1 LDLGR
6 VLLLNLAAYA
16 ALAVAAAAGIVC
28 LRKAGSWLPMQRLRR
43 GRWTGGVVLA
53 CFLLFHFLP
62 DVLVIALDEAGFFFQ
77 IFQMRVQHVRQRIVL
92 APLTLPLLFAVY
104 FWLLHWAHGTHPTHV
119 GLSRGRWRANL
130 RLGLAAFCLATP
142 PVLGLYLLALLV
154 TNQTPHQFEKIAR
167 EGLLG
172 FEWALLGFNA
182 IVAASLL
189 EEWLFRGLLQ
199 GWLRRASPIGHLIV
213 AACALCLGSVP
224 FYESLQQQEGHPALV
239 HALQGGAP
247 QALAAIDAQA
257 PPILWE
263 SLVFAVIV
271 VGVYLAGVWRLWRP
285 VFQSGLHHFAEP
297 PVSENVNPAAGVQPL
312 EGETPV
318 LLPSGPRWEEFKIA
332 NARWA
337 IVGSGMLF
345 ALSHTAWPSAVALVP
360 LGLVLGWLAYRTQS
374 LLPGIVLHALFNAV
388 AFFALLASKV

>member
-1 LDLGR
+1 LDPGR

-16 ALAVAAAAGIVC
+16 ALALVAAAGVIC
-28 LRKAGSWLPMQRLRR
+28 LRKSGNWLPLQRLRS
-43 GRWTGGVVLA
+43 GRWTGGEVLA
-53 CFLLFHFLP
+53 CFLLFQFLP
-62 DVLVIALDEAGFFFQ
+62 DVLVYALDEAGFFFQ
-77 IFQMRVQHVRQRIVL
+77 IFQMRVQYARQRFVL
-92 APLTLPLLFAVY
+92 APLTLTLLFAVY
-104 FWLLHWAHGTHPTHV
+104 FWLLHRVHGTYPTHV
-119 GLSRGRWRANL
+119 GLTRARWKANV

-142 PVLGLYLLALLV
+142 LVLGLHLLALLV
-154 TNQTPHQFEKIAR
+154 THQTPHPFERMAR

-182 IVAASLL
+182 IVAAPLL

-199 GWLRRASPIGHLIV
+199 GWLRRASPIGHLVV
-213 AACALCLGSVP
+213 AASALYLGSVP

-239 HALQGGAP
+239 NALQAGAL
-247 QALAAIDAQA
+247 QAIDAQA

-285 VFQSGLHHFAEP
+285 VFQSGLHHFVEP
-297 PVSENVNPAAGVQPL
+297 SVPENVNPAAAVQPL

-318 LLPSGPRWEEFKIA
+318 LLPRGPRWEEFKIA

-337 IVGSGMLF
+337 IVGSTMLF
-345 ALSHTAWPSAVALVP
+345 ALSHGAWPSAIALTP
-360 LGLVLGWLAYRTQS
+360 LGLLLGWLVFRTQS
-374 LLPGIVLHALFNAV
+374 LVPAIVVHALFNAV
-388 AFFALLASKV
+388 AFIVLLVSTVYLN